1 MTYTAVLAQAPV
13 SDLHAAE
20 TWYTALLGRGPDAR
34 PMGGLLEWHVT
45 SSAGVQLWTDPA
57 RAGRSTLLVAADDLD
72 ADAARLTAGGVVHD
86 GPQPG
91 GGGRLLQL
99 TDPDGNCVVVSG
111 R

>member
-1 MTYTAVLAQAPV
+1 M
-13 SDLHAAE
+13 D
-20 TWYTALLGRGPDAR
+20 
-34 PMGGLLEWHVT
+34 GLLEWQVT
-45 SSAGVQLWTDPA
+45 SSAGVQLWADPA
-57 RAGRSTLLVAADDLD
+57 RAGRSTLLLAADDLD

-99 TDPDGNCVVVSG
+99 SDPDGNRVVVTG